1 MSVFLSYILIL
12 WPVTYIGV
20 LLLRY
25 FALEFI
31 YNDPGVMWSGCATTL
46 IVGTALL
53 VIVTL
58 IAWLITKPFD
68 RIIKKIKDEDY
79 QVTNEDINIGLA
91 SYKKLNVLTIC
102 AYLFGFFFGQIIIV
116 YLGIRSGAN
125 EYIPSRVTCII
136 LQAVGFGLVGMAA
149 AITGLDNALASHR
162 KLLHI
167 RSMLD
172 FKKHKTMNI
181 SWTIILVVS
190 AIFYFSAMNMFIA
203 CYGIIFNVVR
213 GIPMENYI
221 GEMFRRGFECFAYCF
236 ALSCYPLVVVVKN
249 LSKRIRSTSV
259 MIEDIAVKGDLTS
272 RIDIT
277 MTDDFGLLTSSIN
290 TMMGKLSGMI
300 QELSSDTNAVSESAA
315 VISDSVINAS
325 SELINMSSLLEK
337 IQENSSNQ
345 NQLIYEATEN
355 IVGLVNSV
363 ENVKHHV
370 VEQNDAMQSITSS
383 INQMSQNINSAAN
396 TANQAQEVSIELSKT
411 SAEGASAVDNAI
423 RTMAEVTESFD
434 ELQSIVKVIQDLAE
448 QTNLL
453 SMNAAIEAAHA
464 GDVGKGFAVV
474 ADEVNSL
481 ANSSSESASDIQ
493 TKLSDLMN
501 KISAGVKAITSAG
514 KAFEGITA
522 KVTENAQ
529 MVKTI
534 FEAME
539 DQRLGANDTQRS
551 AAEILSS
558 VQEVKELAESETAQA
573 EGLKEFMQTV
583 IDASKST
590 ETAIKDGLLAT
601 EDLQNTIK
609 LVDDSASGN
618 KSVVNEIQ
626 NQVKQFIV

>member
-1 MSVFLSYILIL
+1 MSVFLSYISIL

-31 YNDPGVMWSGCATTL
+31 YNNPGVMWSGCATTL
-46 IVGTALL
+46 IVGTVLL
-53 VIVTL
+53 IVVTI
-58 IAWLITKPFD
+58 IAWLITNPFD
-68 RIIKKIKDEDY
+68 KIIKKIKTEDY
-79 QVTNEDINIGLA
+79 QVSNDDINIGLA
-91 SYKKLNVLTIC
+91 SYKKLNILTIC

-116 YLGIRSGAN
+116 FLGIRSGAN
-125 EYIPSRVTCII
+125 EFIPSRVACII
-136 LQAVGFGLVGMAA
+136 LQAIGFGLVCMASS
-149 AITGLDNALASHR
+149 ITGLDNALANHR

-167 RSMLD
+167 RSMLE
-172 FKKHKTMNI
+172 FKKHKTINI
-181 SWTIILVVS
+181 SGTVILVVI
-190 AIFYFSAMNMFIA
+190 AIFYFSAMNMFIST
-203 CYGIIFNVVR
+203 YGIIFNVVR
-213 GIPMENYI
+213 GNPMSDYI
-221 GEMFRRGFECFAYCF
+221 GEMFRRGFECLAYCF
-236 ALSCYPLVVVVKN
+236 VLSSYPLIIVVRN
-249 LSKRIRSTSV
+249 LSKRIRSTSD

-290 TMMGKLSGMI
+290 TMMSKLSGMI
-300 QELSSDTNAVSESAA
+300 QELHSDTNAVSESAA
-315 VISDSVINAS
+315 VISESAVTAS
-325 SELINMSSLLEK
+325 GALSNMAALLERIK
-337 IQENSSNQ
+337 ENSTNQ

-355 IVGLVNSV
+355 ISGLVNSV

-383 INQMSQNINSAAN
+383 ITQMSQNINSVAN
-396 TANQAQEVSIELSKT
+396 TANQAQEVSNELSNT
-411 SAEGASAVDNAI
+411 SSEGANAVDNAI

-493 TKLSDLMN
+493 NKLSDLMN
-501 KISAGVKAITSAG
+501 KISAGVKAISSAG
-514 KAFEGITA
+514 KAFEGITT
-522 KVTENAQ
+522 KVSENAR

-534 FEAME
+534 SDAME
-539 DQRLGANDTQRS
+539 EQRIGANDTQRS
-551 AAEILSS
+551 AAEILGS
-558 VQEVKELAESETAQA
+558 VQEVKELAESETVQA
-573 EGLKEFMQTV
+573 EGLREFMQTV
-583 IDASKST
+583 VDASKST
-590 ETAIKDGLLAT
+590 EIAIQDGLLAT
-601 EDLQNTIK
+601 DDLQNTIK
-609 LVDDSASGN
+609 LVDDSATGN